1 MQDSDIDRYIQE
13 SSKSF
18 KECKIKNYA
27 RRSSLQRKTL
37 GIDIERKLA
46 SAQLNREEKQL
57 REQLRQMQI
66 DKKKNSMIHDMREK
80 AKGHKV
86 IKEESKDSDLH
97 LRIPIEPYPV
107 TLNDSSPDS
116 SPGIRRRAMTI
127 EEKGRFYAQRRG
139 RRVSKEFEDLTID
152 TETGKLKKPQNMA
165 KRILSA
171 RSSRSSATSSPR
183 HSPSNSKTQSPSLRK
198 KLMES
203 SDGSSSPVSSLEDLH
218 WIGSPEAT
226 KSVRRSRK
234 TIEEQ
239 ELNSE
244 LHKLA
249 RKNKT

>member
-1 MQDSDIDRYIQE
+1 MFIYVYTVYCTHKEIVRYTLAL
-13 SSKSF
+13 
-18 KECKIKNYA
+18 IKCSHELYMFI
-27 RRSSLQRKTL
+27 SVLL
-37 GIDIERKLA
+37 LA
-46 SAQLNREEKQL
+46 VFYN
-57 REQLRQMQI
+57 
-66 DKKKNSMIHDMREK
+66 H
-80 AKGHKV
+80 
-86 IKEESKDSDLH
+86 
-97 LRIPIEPYPV
+97 PV
-107 TLNDSSPDS
+107 HIIVQTTGD
-116 SPGIRRRAMTI
+116 
-127 EEKGRFYAQRRG
+127 KGRFYAQRRG